1 MDQSR
6 IVVYLNQ
13 NTTDT
18 TLEKENFDYGGE
30 LSVLDDKTLRLL
42 CCQNPSEPQVLVA
55 QKLRFDLLSV
65 NKKEEEKNHE
75 LNALLHSLFVEQRD
89 CLLLHMTAQ
98 QTRQMMFLVEA
109 FIIQANVKLRQQS
122 LKLERCAIRYKHL
135 VEGMAATGLDT
146 ECSFSDTRQLMNWL
160 LNEYFM
166 RFSLVTGHVALELEY
181 FVCNTKK
188 NSHFSVK
195 FHILLVAMDELNQGT
210 LCGLRCYFTNDP
222 IVAALSVTKLTSYM
236 RQAAESNPNG
246 PLYMLIMCHVFA
258 TGCQINCSNVQLL
271 GLAHLAREQRDSG
284 QESVDNVSDIIS
296 KQIPSPSYSNLS
308 ISETQTENNCQMLL
322 RFTWLPRGVG
332 DELSRG

>member
-13 NTTDT
+13 NITDT
-18 TLEKENFDYGGE
+18 TQEKENFDYGGE
-30 LSVLDDKTLRLL
+30 VTVMDDETLRLR
-42 CCQNPSEPQVLVA
+42 CCQNTSEPQVLVA

-65 NKKEEEKNHE
+65 DKSENEKNFE
-75 LNALLHSLFVEQRD
+75 LNTLLHSLLVEQRD

-98 QTRQMMFLVEA
+98 QNRQMMFLVDA
-109 FIIQANVKLRQQS
+109 FIIQANVKLRQES
-122 LKLERCAIRYKHL
+122 LQLKRCAIRYKHL

-146 ECSFSDTRQLMNWL
+146 ECSFTDTRQLMNWL
-160 LNEYFM
+160 LTEYFM

-181 FVCNTKK
+181 FVYNTKK
-188 NSHFSVK
+188 NDHFCVK

-236 RQAAESNPNG
+236 REAAESSPT
-246 PLYMLIMCHVFA
+246 PLYMLIMCQVLA
-258 TGCQINCSNVQLL
+258 TGCQIDCSNVQLL

-284 QESVDNVSDIIS
+284 QERVDNVSDIIS
-296 KQIPSPSYSNLS
+296 WQFPPPTVL
-308 ISETQTENNCQMLL
+308 
-322 RFTWLPRGVG
+322 
-332 DELSRG
+332 

>member
-13 NTTDT
+13 NITDT
-18 TLEKENFDYGGE
+18 TQEKENFDYGGE
-30 LSVLDDKTLRLL
+30 VSVMDDKTLRLR
-42 CCQNPSEPQVLVA
+42 CCQNTSEPQVLVA

-65 NKKEEEKNHE
+65 DKNEDEKNFE
-75 LNALLHSLFVEQRD
+75 LNTLLHSLFVEQRD

-98 QTRQMMFLVEA
+98 QTRQMMFLVDA

-122 LKLERCAIRYKHL
+122 LQLERCAIRYKHL

-146 ECSFSDTRQLMNWL
+146 ECSFTDTRQLMNWL

-181 FVCNTKK
+181 FVFNTKK
-188 NSHFSVK
+188 SNHFCVK

-236 RQAAESNPNG
+236 REAAVSSPK
-246 PLYMLIMCHVFA
+246 PLYMLIMCHVLA
-258 TGCQINCSNVQLL
+258 TGCQIDCSNVQLL
-271 GLAHLAREQRDSG
+271 GLAHLAREQRDYG
-284 QESVDNVSDIIS
+284 QERVDNVSDIIPR
-296 KQIPSPSYSNLS
+296 QLRPLPYYNLS
-308 ISETQTENNCQMLL
+308 ISET
-322 RFTWLPRGVG
+322 
-332 DELSRG
+332 